1 MFRENERTASGRFLT
16 RRPPGRRTG
25 ALPLAAPLLLILLVL
40 PLVRAQEP
48 ASPQQ
53 ELSEFEKRLAKINQE
68 ILALR
73 DKIKETEKNE
83 SSLLAQLDRI
93 AFNKAVI
100 RKELS
105 VYSLQLEKTSGDL
118 TSIRAGIL
126 DLREK
131 VRREQKSI
139 EKTLITLYKY
149 GKFDFLRLVLEAEN
163 TGAIFAESKHLG
175 LLAGYQQGV
184 IASYQNTLAELRTA
198 EAAQEEKKAEYA
210 RLIQESDGKK
220 RELEAQEAQNRALLQ
235 QIQKNKKTYEQALA
249 EQNERARHLEALMKK
264 LASQEIVLP
273 FRFVPFYEKK
283 GKLAW
288 PISGKVIT
296 RFGPERYLNTT
307 TMNNGI
313 EIAPLKDARTVQAIH
328 PGKVIFA
335 DHFQGYGNLLII
347 DHGLNYYTLYGHCA
361 EFLVDKGDLVR
372 GEQPIAIAG
381 DTGSLKGTS
390 LYLEIRFKA
399 RPLDPLQWLKR
410 R

>member
-1 MFRENERTASGRFLT
+1 MFRENERSSAGRFLT

-25 ALPLAAPLLLILLVL
+25 ALALAALLLLFLPLAQ
-40 PLVRAQEP
+40 AQEP
-48 ASPQQ
+48 ASTQQQ

-100 RKELS
+100 KKELS
-105 VYSLQLEKTSGDL
+105 AYSLQLEKTSSDL

-131 VRREQKSI
+131 VRREKKSI

-163 TGAIFAESKHLG
+163 MGAIFAESKHLG

-198 EAAQEEKKAEYA
+198 EAAQEEKKAEYD
-210 RLIQESDGKK
+210 RLIQESDRKK
-220 RELEAQEAQNRALLQ
+220 RELEAQEAQSRALLQ

-283 GKLAW
+283 GKLSW
-288 PISGKVIT
+288 PIPGKVIS

-313 EIAPLKDARTVQAIH
+313 EIAPPKDARTVQAIH

-390 LYLEIRFKA
+390 LYFEIRSKA